1 MVIPAEIRP
10 RLHPLRF
17 DHINFNGRYPIA
29 PPRPQRRPATP
40 ARPDRRRGGLDR
52 GFWRT
57 FREVGAVPR
66 CGCTA
71 EHANLGAS
79 VGAHLVPRLSGCP
92 RSSPGRH
99 ADQPFTQSATEPD
112 RDRAWPRPRFDALT
126 CR

>member
-71 EHANLGAS
+71 EHANLGGERR
-79 VGAHLVPRLSGCP
+79 GA
-92 RSSPGRH
+92 
-99 ADQPFTQSATEPD
+99 
-112 RDRAWPRPRFDALT
+112 PRPAPVRMPSVVT
-126 CR
+126 RETR